1 MNKFCENLR
10 VQREICLIFFKQ
22 LGIRFRNDLPT
33 KDTKKIIKF
42 WCCFRFY
49 AVTLLC
55 VLCVFIFALLA
66 VSENCLTAK
75 SAKVF
80 AKCAKN

>member
-33 KDTKKIIKF
+33 TDTKKNHKILVLFQIL
-42 WCCFRFY
+42 CCYLTLCSLRFY
-49 AVTLLC
+49 LC
-55 VLCVFIFALLA
+55 ALGG
-66 VSENCLTAK
+66 
-75 SAKVF
+75 F
-80 AKCAKN
+80 